1 MIQKAD
7 VARAV
12 NLVKGVAQKAT
23 ELATKGNVL
32 LNLPE
37 LLTLVS
43 DAEGVVQAY
52 LSAVQNIV
60 PVAPVADFPK
70 NNIFNQLSW
79 VGKNLGL
86 LLPLFSGVDPFAD
99 ARHAADALA
108 AKYGL
113 VNA

>member
-7 VARAV
+7 VARAI
-12 NLVKGVAQKAT
+12 NLVKGVAQKAKD
-23 ELATKGNVL
+23 LAMLGKLTDLLVL
-32 LNLPE
+32 A
-37 LLTLVS
+37 S
-43 DAEGVVQAY
+43 DAEAVVQAY
-52 LSAVQNIV
+52 LVAVQNI
-60 PVAPVADFPK
+60 APAAPIADFPK

-79 VGKNLGL
+79 VGRNLGL
-86 LLPLFSGVDPFAD
+86 LLPLFSGTDPFAD